1 MTIQM
6 IVNIHGS
13 HGSFTQPKALVVWRE
28 TLTFKSDLDNVF
40 PFIIF
45 SFLSILALLGYHSC
59 VLSLV
64 VLVLVFV
71 FI

>member
-28 TLTFKSDLDNVF
+28 TLTKSDLDNVF

-45 SFLSILALLGYHSC
+45 SFLSTLALLGYHSC